1 MLRSAPMGRQ
11 LPPGCRHAWVVP
23 RLEGGHTAQRSTTI
37 YNLTIMAKGIDI
49 NGQLRGKRGGVVY
62 YRANGQQISRARN
75 FSPKNP
81 KTNAQMIQR
90 AVTATVMMMYSAGKE
105 IFDHSFEGKSVPG
118 GSQRAFMSENM
129 RMLRKGIT
137 ADLKAIENGTYE
149 DEEAL
154 AAASPYRVVSPRS
167 YGPTAAPYIISKGT
181 YKNTALKT
189 TLTDESCKLDFG
201 IAPVADETVATWL
214 GRSNIAAGDIFTIVF
229 LSGTMAGSSRVSS
242 PELNFNV
249 IRLVAKAP
257 TTDVIVGKKVSDL
270 FEVTAKGADV
280 AFDLSNIANHAFAA
294 GNNTVTLE
302 GNTTGSANYGIWA
315 LGRIV
320 SRDDSGVRS
329 NSVMQVLH
337 GADIEPNISV
347 TAASLVESWQRA
359 VEPTDSSLILEGGN
373 F

>member
-1 MLRSAPMGRQ
+1 
-11 LPPGCRHAWVVP
+11 
-23 RLEGGHTAQRSTTI
+23 
-37 YNLTIMAKGIDI
+37 MAKGIDI

-75 FSPKNP
+75 FNPKNP

-105 IFDHSFEGKSVPG
+105 IFDHSFEGKSVPS

-181 YKNTALKT
+181 YKDTALKT
-189 TLTDESCKLDFG
+189 RINEDGICVLDLG
-201 IAPVADETVATWL
+201 IAPTAEETVAAWM
-214 GRSNIAAGDIFTIVF
+214 GRSNIAEGDIFTIVY
-229 LSGTMAGSSRVSS
+229 LSGTMTDSSRVSS
-242 PELNFNV
+242 PELKFNV

-257 TTDVIVGKKVSDL
+257 TTDKIVGKKVSDL
-270 FEVTAKGADV
+270 FEITAKGADV
-280 AFDLSNIANHAFAA
+280 ATDL
-294 GNNTVTLE
+294 NTVATYVVGLNDNQIE
-302 GNTTGSANYGIWA
+302 VSGQNGKNGHKSWA
-315 LGRIV
+315 IGRIV

-329 NSVMQVLH
+329 NSVMQVIYGDMVDPFL
-337 GADIEPNISV
+337 SV

-359 VEPTDSSLILEGGN
+359 VESKDSPLILEGGK

>member
-1 MLRSAPMGRQ
+1 
-11 LPPGCRHAWVVP
+11 
-23 RLEGGHTAQRSTTI
+23 
-37 YNLTIMAKGIDI
+37 MAKGIDI

-75 FSPKNP
+75 FNPKNP

-90 AVTATVMMMYSAGKE
+90 AVTATIMMMYSAGKE

-137 ADLKAIENGTYE
+137 ADLKAVKNGTYE

-154 AAASPYRVVSPRS
+154 AVASPYRVVSPRS
-167 YGPTAAPYIISKGT
+167 YAPTAAPYIISKGT
-181 YKNTALKT
+181 YKNTALNT
-189 TLTDESCKLDFG
+189 SITEGECYLDLG
-201 IAPVADETVATWL
+201 IAPTAEETVAEWM
-214 GRSNIAAGDIFTIVF
+214 GRSNIAEGDIFTVVY
-229 LSGTMAGSSRVSS
+229 LSGTMKDSSRVSS

-257 TTDVIVGKKVSDL
+257 TTGKIVGKKVSDL
-270 FEVTAKGADV
+270 FEITAKGADV
-280 AFDLSNIANHAFAA
+280 ATDL
-294 GNNTVTLE
+294 NTVASYVIGTNE
-302 GNTTGSANYGIWA
+302 NRIEVRGQNGEKGYRSWA
-315 LGRIV
+315 IGRIV

-329 NSVMQVLH
+329 NSVMQVLY
-337 GADIEPNISV
+337 GADVDPFISV

-359 VEPTDSSLILEGGN
+359 VESTDSSLILEGGN

>member
-1 MLRSAPMGRQ
+1 
-11 LPPGCRHAWVVP
+11 
-23 RLEGGHTAQRSTTI
+23 
-37 YNLTIMAKGIDI
+37 MAKGIDI

-75 FSPKNP
+75 FNPKNP

-90 AVTATVMMMYSAGKE
+90 AITATVMRMYSAGKE
-105 IFDHSFEGKSVPG
+105 IFDHSFEGKSVPS

-129 RMLRKGIT
+129 RMLRRGIT

-189 TLTDESCKLDFG
+189 EISEDGICTLNLG
-201 IAPVADETVATWL
+201 IAPTAEETVAAWM
-214 GRSNIAAGDIFTIVF
+214 GRSNIAEGDIFTIVY
-229 LSGTMAGSSRVSS
+229 LSGTMADSSRVSS
-242 PELNFNV
+242 PELKFNV

-257 TTDVIVGKKVSDL
+257 TTDKIIGKKVSDL
-270 FEVTAKGADV
+270 FEITAKGADI
-280 AFDLSNIANHAFAA
+280 ATDL
-294 GNNTVTLE
+294 NTVATYVIATNENLIEIRGNE
-302 GNTTGSANYGIWA
+302 GEKGRKSWA
-315 LGRIV
+315 IGRIV

-329 NSVMQVLH
+329 NSVMQVLY
-337 GADIEPNISV
+337 GKDVDPFISV

-359 VEPTDSSLILEGGN
+359 VESKDSPLILEGGK

>member
-1 MLRSAPMGRQ
+1 MPQGVGSCRQ
-11 LPPGCRHAWVVP
+11 AVSHATVLP
-23 RLEGGHTAQRSTTI
+23 RLESGHTAQRSTNI
-37 YNLTIMAKGIDI
+37 YNFTIMAKGIDI

-75 FSPKNP
+75 FNPKNP

-90 AVTATVMMMYSAGKE
+90 AVTATVMMIYSAGKE
-105 IFDHSFEGKSVPG
+105 IFDHSFEGKSVPS

-154 AAASPYRVVSPRS
+154 AVASPYRVVSPRS

-181 YKNTALKT
+181 YKNTALNT
-189 TLTDESCKLDFG
+189 VLTKDSCYLDLG
-201 IAPVADETVATWL
+201 VQPTAEETVAAWMK
-214 GRSNIAAGDIFTIVF
+214 RSNIAEGDIFTIVY
-229 LSGTMAGSSRVSS
+229 LTGTMNDSSRVSS

-257 TTDVIVGKKVSDL
+257 TADKIVGKKVSDL
-270 FEVTAKGADV
+270 FEVTAKGTDV
-280 AFDLSNIANHAFAA
+280 ATDISNISIHAIKVGENHITLY
-294 GNNTVTLE
+294 GNVA
-302 GNTTGSANYGIWA
+302 SVPKYGVWA
-315 LGRIV
+315 MGRIV

-329 NSVMQVLH
+329 NSVMQVLY
-337 GADIEPNISV
+337 GEDVDPFISV

-359 VEPTDSSLILEGGN
+359 VESTDSSLILEGGN

>member
-1 MLRSAPMGRQ
+1 
-11 LPPGCRHAWVVP
+11 
-23 RLEGGHTAQRSTTI
+23 
-37 YNLTIMAKGIDI
+37 MAKGIDV

-75 FSPKNP
+75 FNPKNP

-137 ADLKAIENGTYE
+137 ADLKAIEKGTYA

-154 AAASPYRVVSPRS
+154 AAASPYRVVSPYS
-167 YGPTAAPYIISKGT
+167 YAPTAAPFIISKGT
-181 YKNTALKT
+181 YKNTALNTSITEGKCY
-189 TLTDESCKLDFG
+189 LNLG
-201 IAPVADETVATWL
+201 IAPTAEETVSEWM
-214 GRSNIAAGDIFTIVF
+214 GRSNIAKGDIFTIVY
-229 LSGTMAGSSRVSS
+229 LSGTMANSSRISS
-242 PELNFNV
+242 PELKFNV

-257 TTDVIVGKKVSDL
+257 TTDAIVGKKVSDL
-270 FEVTAKGADV
+270 FDITAKGSDV
-280 AFDLSNIANHAFAA
+280 ATDLANIADNKLAA
-294 GNNTVTLE
+294 VENRVLLKGNPKDA
-302 GNTTGSANYGIWA
+302 ANYGIWA
-315 LGRIV
+315 IGRIV

-329 NSVMQVLH
+329 NSVMQVVY
-337 GADIEPNISV
+337 GATVDPFISV
-347 TAASLVESWQRA
+347 TAASLVESWKRN
-359 VEPTDSSLILEGGN
+359 VESTDSSLILEGGN

>member
-1 MLRSAPMGRQ
+1 
-11 LPPGCRHAWVVP
+11 
-23 RLEGGHTAQRSTTI
+23 
-37 YNLTIMAKGIDI
+37 MAKGIDT

-75 FSPKNP
+75 FNPKNP

-90 AVTATVMMMYSAGKE
+90 AVTATVMMMYAAGKE
-105 IFDHSFEGKSVPG
+105 IFDHSFEGKRVPG

-137 ADLKAIENGTYE
+137 TDLKAIENGTYK

-154 AAASPYRVVSPRS
+154 AVASPYRVVSPRS

-189 TLTDESCKLDFG
+189 RISEDGSCILDLG
-201 IAPVADETVATWL
+201 VAPTAEETVAAWM
-214 GRSNIAAGDIFTIVF
+214 GRSNIAEGDIFTIVY
-229 LSGTMAGSSRVSS
+229 LSGTMKDSSRVSS

-257 TTDVIVGKKVSDL
+257 TTEKIVGKKVSDL
-270 FEVTAKGADV
+270 FEITAKGADV
-280 AFDLSNIANHAFAA
+280 ATDL
-294 GNNTVTLE
+294 NTVATYVIATNENLIE
-302 GNTTGSANYGIWA
+302 ISGKNGEKFHASGAI
-315 LGRIV
+315 GRIV

-329 NSVMQVLH
+329 NSVMQVRY
-337 GADIEPNISV
+337 GADVDPFISV
-347 TAASLVESWQRA
+347 TAASLIESWRRA
-359 VEPTDSSLILEGGN
+359 VESTDSSLILEGGN

>member
-1 MLRSAPMGRQ
+1 
-11 LPPGCRHAWVVP
+11 
-23 RLEGGHTAQRSTTI
+23 
-37 YNLTIMAKGIDI
+37 MAKGIDI
-49 NGQLRGKRGGVVY
+49 NGQLRGKRGGIVY
-62 YRANGQQISRARN
+62 YRVNGKQISRARN
-75 FSPKNP
+75 FNPKNP

-90 AVTATVMMMYSAGKE
+90 AVTATIMMMYSAGKE

-149 DEEAL
+149 DEVAL
-154 AAASPYRVVSPRS
+154 AVASPYRVVSPRS

-189 TLTDESCKLDFG
+189 TITDGVCRLDLG
-201 IAPVADETVATWL
+201 IAPVADETVAAWMK
-214 GRSNIAAGDIFTIVF
+214 RSNISEGDIFTIVY
-229 LSGTMAGSSRVSS
+229 LTGTMKDSSRVSS

-257 TTDVIVGKKVSDL
+257 TTDAIVGKKVSDL

-280 AFDLSNIANHAFAA
+280 ATDLSQIANHAIKA
-294 GNNTVTLE
+294 GENNIILE
-302 GNTTGSANYGIWA
+302 GNVAGGTGYGIWA
-315 LGRIV
+315 MGRIV

-329 NSVMQVLH
+329 NSVMQVLY
-337 GADIEPNISV
+337 GADVDPFISV

-359 VEPTDSSLILEGGN
+359 VESTDSSLILEGGN